1 MSSIAGT
8 GPGSHPSAAMLAIA
22 PAGAGAVMHF
32 LIRKVGGADA
42 EELAKV
48 ASAAVAVLVGVPL
61 TRQAIQR
68 DEQRAVRTAQSN
80 ASSSGAATPSPS
92 RLITSPSAA
101 TVALA
106 AVLAAAAFWLVDLL
120 ISFAAY
126 GSLGAFGEQVPY
138 DQAGQ
143 YRASAIRGL
152 PLLLIGVFPI
162 AVRLSHRLRDRAGG
176 TLNAAVVLYVLAVIA
191 TNRLWA
197 GGPLIL
203 EDVYIPVLGGIAVWG
218 ACRLGRGYAAR
229 TQDRFD
235 VLQAARL
242 QSELANRSRQ

>member
-8 GPGSHPSAAMLAIA
+8 GPGSHPSAAMLAMA
-22 PAGAGAVMHF
+22 PAGAGAVMHY

-80 ASSSGAATPSPS
+80 ASSGAATQSPP

-152 PLLLIGVFPI
+152 PLLLVGVFPI
-162 AVRLSHRLRDRAGG
+162 VVRLSHRLRDRAGG

-229 TQDRFD
+229 TQGRFD
-235 VLQAARL
+235 VMQAARL
-242 QSELANRSRQ
+242 QSELANRSEQ